1 MPRCLQELQPLWKS
15 LKNLAKSNEKICEVD
30 ESSPNHPYKA
40 CILLRQAGIPCKV
53 WGNDTQAFPG
63 ILTEVADLYILVPDP
78 ERASQVLKDN
88 AYIPASPAPGLEG
101 ITQFRIAPRFVS
113 PIPAVV
119 PAMRAVRF
127 PIGQWRMPT
136 YQGMVFF
143 STVLLPAADW
153 GYSLA
158 ENVSG
163 LRQLFP
169 RLHEHFE
176 CTVEKWLDCTE
187 GDTKLRRYLAGI
199 IACEFEKADEF
210 RTACFKNQVRKEHW
224 QLLFDIQEDVADLQ
238 DLLRRSTQ
246 LQYRDVKNRTLQ
258 GEFKPTRPYKMEG
271 RIVRVGRL
279 LEDMQNARNAQI
291 EGAQP

>member
-1 MPRCLQELQPLWKS
+1 MPRCLQELQPLWKY

-40 CILLRQAGIPCKV
+40 CILLRQAGIPCKI

-63 ILTEVADLYILVPDP
+63 ILTEVADLHILVPDP
-78 ERASQVLKDN
+78 ERASQALKDN
-88 AYIPASPAPGLEG
+88 AYIPTSPAPGLEG
-101 ITQFRIAPRFVS
+101 IAQFRKAPRFLS
-113 PIPAVV
+113 PIPAVL
-119 PAMRAVRF
+119 PALGAVRSR
-127 PIGQWRMPT
+127 I
-136 YQGMVFF
+136 
-143 STVLLPAADW
+143 AADW

-187 GDTKLRRYLAGI
+187 EETKLRRYLAGI

-210 RTACFKNQVRKEHW
+210 RTICFKNKVRKEHR

-246 LQYRDVKNRTLQ
+246 LQYRDVKNCTLQ
-258 GEFKPTRPYKMEG
+258 GEFKPVRPYKLEG
-271 RIVRVGRL
+271 RVVRVGRL
-279 LEDMQNARNAQI
+279 LEDM
-291 EGAQP
+291 